1 MNNSAKHIIYKVKTT
16 KPKRYV
22 VRPPQGVVLP
32 GEKAEIFLTMVPADA
47 LKLWNDALNQSR
59 SGGKFGLATKYLGIY
74 LDIFTAASHDYPHLV
89 HLLTYHYWVFIANNA
104 QVIY

>member
-22 VRPPQGVVLP
+22 VRPPQGVILP

-47 LKLWNDALNQSR
+47 LKLWNDAVNQSR
-59 SGGKFGLATKYLGIY
+59 SGGKFGLATKYLGSTWI
-74 LDIFTAASHDYPHLV
+74 
-89 HLLTYHYWVFIANNA
+89 
-104 QVIY
+104 